1 MVRTYNECLKSYKS
15 AYQIRKAIDTGE
27 LYQIE
32 KGIYADEPKASA
44 LAIIAAKYPKAIITM
59 DTAFYFHGL
68 TDVIPDEYCIAT
80 RESSRALRDRRVKQF
95 FIKDEILNIGVTT
108 MERQGTKFKI
118 YDRER
123 MLVELLRFKKQLPF
137 DYYKEV
143 LGNYRKYIYNLD
155 IERIQEYASIFP
167 RHKMISEA
175 LDAEVF

>member
-1 MVRTYNECLKSYKS
+1 MQTYNECLKSYKS
-15 AYQIRKAIDTGE
+15 AYQIRKAIDAGE

-32 KGIYADEPKASA
+32 KGIYADKPKASV
-44 LAIIAAKYPKAIITM
+44 LAIITAKYPKAIITM

-80 RESSRALRDRRVKQF
+80 RESSRALRDRRIKQF

-108 MERQGTKFKI
+108 MERHGTKFKI

-137 DYYKEV
+137 DYYKEI
-143 LGNYRKYIYNLD
+143 LGNYRKHIYNLD
-155 IERIQEYASIFP
+155 IERIQEYASVFP

-175 LDAEVF
+175 LDVEVF